1 MFAGSKTAP
10 AAMTATPD
18 PATPPPASFES
29 ALQELET
36 LVRTLENGAT
46 SLEDALAAFERGQR
60 LLAHCQQTL
69 DQAEQKVRVLENGR
83 LKDFAAEEENA

>member
-1 MFAGSKTAP
+1 MFAGSQTAP
-10 AAMTATPD
+10 AAMTAIPD
-18 PATPPPASFES
+18 PATPSPASFES

-46 SLEDALAAFERGQR
+46 SLEDALAAFERGR
-60 LLAHCQQTL
+60 CLLAHCQQTL

-83 LKDFAAEEENA
+83 LKAFAAEEENA